1 MVGACTSLST
11 LGERLPFHPPA
22 TTCLRYPAPTYT
34 SGCAAL
40 RRSARLGLEHQ
51 AGAVHAEALALG
63 GRAVV
68 EHMAEVGVA
77 LGAADLGAHQA
88 GAGVGQAPN
97 RAGDR
102 GLREAGPAA
111 AGDRKDVVEGR
122 RGAVRVDLGGHRF
135 IKKKKNTQ
143 E

>member
-1 MVGACTSLST
+1 MVGAGTSLST

-77 LGAADLGAHQA
+77 LGAADLGAHHA
-88 GAGVGQAPN
+88 GAGVGQEPP
-97 RAGDR
+97 RVGDR
-102 GLREAGPAA
+102 GPRAAGPAA
-111 AGDRKDVVEGR
+111 AGVVLGVGAEQQDGSTSGR
-122 RGAVRVDLGGHRF
+122 GRGG
-135 IKKKKNTQ
+135 